1 MQTRRM
7 CAGLAREWGHDMKIV
22 VLDGYASNP
31 GDISWDEMRKLG
43 ELIIYDRT
51 QPEEII
57 DRIGD
62 AEAILT
68 NKVAISDE
76 IMTACPNLK
85 YIGVL
90 ATGYNIIDI
99 EAAKKHGV
107 TVTNIPAY
115 STDSVAQFTF
125 ALLLEICHRVGH
137 HSEEVRKGRW
147 ITCPDFCF
155 WDGSLIELAGK
166 KMGIIGFGTIGQK
179 AGKIAEAF
187 GMEVLAY
194 ARHPKKEFESEH
206 CHYVSLDELLAESDV
221 ISLHCPQTPEN
232 AGMIC
237 RDSIEKMKDGAILIN
252 TARGGLINEQDVAD
266 ALASGK
272 LAAYGADATIA
283 EPINADNPLLTAP
296 NCFLTPH
303 IAWAP
308 HEARVRL
315 MDISIENLRTWQQG
329 APQNVV
335 S

>member
-1 MQTRRM
+1 
-7 CAGLAREWGHDMKIV
+7 MKIV

-31 GDISWDEMRKLG
+31 GDISWDEMRTLG
-43 ELIIYDRT
+43 ELVLYDRT
-51 QPEEII
+51 QPEEVIGRI
-57 DRIGD
+57 DD

-99 EAAKKHGV
+99 EAARKHGV

-187 GMEVLAY
+187 GMDVLAY
-194 ARHPKKEFESEH
+194 ARHPKKECESEH

-237 RDSIEKMKDGAILIN
+237 RDSIAKMKDGVILIN

-272 LAAYGADATIA
+272 LGAYGTDAVIA
-283 EPINADNPLLTAP
+283 EPMDEGNLLIEAP
-296 NCFLTPH
+296 NCFITPH

-315 MDISIENLRTWQQG
+315 MDISIVNLRAWQQG
-329 APQNVV
+329 ASQNVV

>member
-1 MQTRRM
+1 
-7 CAGLAREWGHDMKIV
+7 MKIV
-22 VLDGYASNP
+22 ALDAYASNP
-31 GDISWDEMRKLG
+31 GDISWDEMRGLG
-43 ELIIYDRT
+43 ELVLYDRT
-51 QPEEII
+51 QPEEVIG
-57 DRIGD
+57 RIGD

-68 NKVAISDE
+68 NKVKISDE

-90 ATGYNIIDI
+90 ATGYNIIDV
-99 EAAKKHGV
+99 EAARRHGI

-137 HSEEVRKGRW
+137 HSEEVKKGRW
-147 ITCPDFCF
+147 TTNPDFCF

-166 KMGIIGFGTIGQK
+166 KLGIIGFGTIGQK
-179 AGKIAEAF
+179 AARIAEAF
-187 GMEVLAY
+187 GMEILAY
-194 ARHPKKEFESEH
+194 ARHPKKELESAH
-206 CHYVSLDELLAESDV
+206 CHYVTLDELLAESDV
-221 ISLHCPQTPEN
+221 ISLHCPQTAEN

-237 RDSIEKMKDGAILIN
+237 QESIAKMKDGVILIN

-266 ALASGK
+266 ALAAGK
-272 LAAYGADATIA
+272 LAAYGADAAIA

-308 HEARVRL
+308 YEARVRL
-315 MDISIENLRTWQQG
+315 MDISIENLRAWQQG
-329 APQNVV
+329 MPQNVV